1 MDKNSNKINNDV
13 KLEAKDLIAII
24 IAQFQIL
31 IPIVLIAAVVFGVIF
46 FVLTRFWSIT

>member
-1 MDKNSNKINNDV
+1 VDKNNKKISNDV
-13 KLEAKDLIAII
+13 KFESKDLIAII

-46 FVLTRFWSIT
+46 FVLTKFWSVA